1 MYTEDAFESEIY
13 YDREPATVAV
23 DRLHDLGYGRDDISV
38 MMDDKTRERAF
49 SSIVNVKGSEGIAA
63 GATIGGVLGA
73 IVAGLTATGSVVA
86 IAGTGGLATPLVVG
100 PLAAALAGLGAGAAG
115 GGIVGG
121 LIGVGIGESRARKYE
136 KGLREGG
143 ILVAVRPKSKEHR
156 ADVRSALDYEGSTSR
171 GEIDPDVE
179 YAGERAPHNQRSVS
193 GGRNSGRRLSMSSS
207 SRAGLTVK
215 KTKGDWDDANRSEGR
230 VPLHSCVRRLDGTN
244 ARAGSAGCARHE
256 AASAFGIF
264 V

>member
-1 MYTEDAFESEIY
+1 MYTVDAFESEIY
-13 YDREPATVAV
+13 YDREPATAAV
-23 DRLHDLGYGRDDISV
+23 ERLHNLGYGRDEISV

-73 IVAGLTATGSVVA
+73 IVAGLTATGSVAA

-115 GGIVGG
+115 GGILGG
-121 LIGVGIGESRARKYE
+121 LIGVGIGESRAKQYE

-156 ADVRSALDYEGSTSR
+156 ADVRRALDYERPMSR
-171 GEIDPDVE
+171 GEIDPDIE
-179 YAGERAPHNQRSVS
+179 YAGE
-193 GGRNSGRRLSMSSS
+193 
-207 SRAGLTVK
+207 T
-215 KTKGDWDDANRSEGR
+215 RSE
-230 VPLHSCVRRLDGTN
+230 
-244 ARAGSAGCARHE
+244 
-256 AASAFGIF
+256 
-264 V
+264 

>member
-13 YDREPATVAV
+13 YDREPATAAV
-23 DRLHDLGYGRDDISV
+23 ERLHNLGYGRDEISV

-73 IVAGLTATGSVVA
+73 IVAGLTATGSVAA

-115 GGIVGG
+115 GGILGG
-121 LIGVGIGESRARKYE
+121 LIGVGIGESRAKQYE

-156 ADVRSALDYEGSTSR
+156 ADVRRALDYERPMSR

-179 YAGERAPHNQRSVS
+179 YAGE
-193 GGRNSGRRLSMSSS
+193 
-207 SRAGLTVK
+207 T
-215 KTKGDWDDANRSEGR
+215 RSE
-230 VPLHSCVRRLDGTN
+230 
-244 ARAGSAGCARHE
+244 
-256 AASAFGIF
+256 
-264 V
+264 